1 MVHRTAKQSK
11 VKKQKNKKSSISIS
25 IILGVLLII
34 PIIYLGLHS
43 HKEVKEEK
51 IDEESTEQIVPPEE
65 LKPRLVDL
73 QPVIDTWASSLPRV
87 ANFGIVI
94 YDIEN
99 DKIIAE
105 KNADEFFSTAS
116 LYKLFVVYEGYRRVE
131 QDIWEKDNSLTSEYT
146 IGECLDLA
154 IRESNSICAEI
165 LWAKI
170 GRNEVENIIN
180 NSYQLYNTSVNGL
193 YSTPRDVMKM
203 LKIYYNHTEL
213 SKETYE
219 IIEDSMLNQ
228 PQTYDSANCAGYCD
242 WRQGLPSG
250 FSANVKVYNK
260 VGWEG
265 NGTTWKIYNDAAIV
279 SFPNYNHNY
288 IIVVM
293 TENLNATKNT
303 VTELKNLAESIEQS
317 VNAAEEND

>member
-1 MVHRTAKQSK
+1 
-11 VKKQKNKKSSISIS
+11 
-25 IILGVLLII
+25 
-34 PIIYLGLHS
+34 
-43 HKEVKEEK
+43 
-51 IDEESTEQIVPPEE
+51 
-65 LKPRLVDL
+65 
-73 QPVIDTWASSLPRV
+73 
-87 ANFGIVI
+87 
-94 YDIEN
+94 
-99 DKIIAE
+99 
-105 KNADEFFSTAS
+105 
-116 LYKLFVVYEGYRRVE
+116 
-131 QDIWEKDNSLTSEYT
+131 
-146 IGECLDLA
+146 
-154 IRESNSICAEI
+154 
-165 LWAKI
+165 
-170 GRNEVENIIN
+170 
-180 NSYQLYNTSVNGL
+180 
-193 YSTPRDVMKM
+193 MKM